1 MSTRGTMTSAA
12 LRPCPLRTLPIST
25 RSCGVIGVPSSAA
38 AGATRAS
45 ILSRWPRGRRISRS
59 RVRKRDSDPGCS
71 GSSDWPSLAG
81 GSVSLIKNG
90 PGLPCSHNTAI
101 RVWYPQLGQYLY
113 LAGFHRGGLRG
124 FFMIEAEQ
132 VQDAMHD
139 EMAQVIR
146 QRLVLLGRFP
156 AHRLEGQHD
165 VAEQH

>member
-25 RSCGVIGVPSSAA
+25 RSCGVIGVPRSWAA
-38 AGATRAS
+38 FAARAS
-45 ILSRWPRGRRISRS
+45 SVSRWPRGRRISRYK
-59 RVRKRDSDPGCS
+59 VRNRDSDPGCS
-71 GSSDWPSLAG
+71 GGSDWPSLLG
-81 GSVSLIKNG
+81 GSISLIKKG

-101 RVWYPQLGQYLY
+101 GVWYPQPDQYLY

-146 QRLVLLGRFP
+146 QRLMLLGRFP
-156 AHRLEGQHD
+156 AHRLEGT
-165 VAEQH
+165 